1 MSMRMKRPDTYWSQL
16 TELVKSHWS
25 TFWCDEVSAAP
36 DASFSETRD
45 PLLTSKPWG
54 ARTHL
59 DPALGRVSVSL
70 AEVAR
75 PSLEQMALLI
85 KPNTLVVCENDI
97 PFAIVECLEGSGTL
111 RLTKDAHGRS
121 RTIPLSWVKRVNAR
135 IYLDR
140 SCDEVSRTWR
150 KLGSS
155 PNAALPPPS
164 GLSLPS

>member
-1 MSMRMKRPDTYWSQL
+1 MLINRKSSDTQWRQL
-16 TELVKSHWS
+16 TELVKSQWS
-25 TFWCDEVSAAP
+25 TFWRDEVAAAP
-36 DASFSETRD
+36 AAGCSEARD
-45 PLLTSKPWG
+45 VLPHTAKPWG

-59 DPALGRVSVSL
+59 DPALARVSVSL
-70 AEVAR
+70 ADVAR

-140 SCDEVSRTWR
+140 SCDEASRDWP

-155 PNAALPPPS
+155 PIASLPPP
-164 GLSLPS
+164 PSVA